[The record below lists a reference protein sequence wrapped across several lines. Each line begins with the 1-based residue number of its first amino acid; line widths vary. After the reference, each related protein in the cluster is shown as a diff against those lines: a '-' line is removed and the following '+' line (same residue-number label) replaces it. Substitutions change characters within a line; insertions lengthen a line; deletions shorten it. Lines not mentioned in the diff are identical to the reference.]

1 MAGAYLAV
9 LGRPGDELAARAA
22 DVTRRLE
29 SAGMREHHAGACVSL
44 LGSADLRR
52 WRLPGGAVLIG
63 DLFTRDGQV
72 ADPVAALRCAV
83 PADVRRRILRDFW
96 GSYLLIQ
103 PEADAL
109 IVTLSPTAT
118 GHIPC
123 VYAIADGCGFLTS
136 DISLAA
142 RAGLHERRVDWDS
155 IAHRLAYPGIKTQRT
170 GLRDVLELLP
180 GTSLRVEPSRVSVD
194 QAWSPWAFVAPAVR
208 HTDPHEA
215 ACDVRRAVA
224 ATVGAWAS
232 MDGTVLLELSGGLD
246 SSIVAACLADSPARV
261 VCVNLVT
268 PVPGVDERH
277 YAQLMADALGVP
289 LHTETLPFE
298 RARLEFVPAPESVSP
313 GMGPLQHAIDGI
325 MEEAAERHGATSF
338 YSGGGGDS
346 VFCYLRTAAPAADAF
361 AAQGPGAGLA
371 AVRDLAALHQC
382 TFWKAG
388 RLTLSK
394 LRRAPSSPT
403 HRAAAFLAPAAADI
417 APLEHPW
424 SAAPDGALPG
434 DRERI
439 VDLAGNQLFQGQAAR
454 GARRPFR
461 FPLLS
466 QPAMEACLRTPSWMW
481 IAGGRNR
488 AVARDAF
495 ADRLPADVLHR
506 QSKATYMSYLG
517 VVYQQNRRTMRDF
530 LLSGRLA
537 GQGLL
542 DTRAIA
548 QFLAA
553 DDLPA
558 RDQTFLR
565 LFELCMVE
573 NWVRHQ
579 P

>member
-1 MAGAYLAV
+1 MPGTYVAI
-9 LGRPGDELAARAA
+9 LGRPDDLAARAA
-22 DVTRRLE
+22 DALQRLDP
-29 SAGMREHHAGACVSL
+29 AGLREHHADACFSL
-44 LGSADLRR
+44 LGSEDLRTS
-52 WRLPGGAVLIG
+52 RLPGGALLIG
-63 DLFTRDGQV
+63 DLFTHDGRI
-72 ADPVAALRCAV
+72 ADPIVALGCAEPV
-83 PADVRRRILRDFW
+83 ELRRRILRDFW

-103 PEADAL
+103 PGADA
-109 IVTLSPTAT
+109 ITITLSPTAA

-123 VYAIADGCGFLTS
+123 VYAVADGRGFLTS
-136 DISLAA
+136 DISLAT
-142 RAGLHERRVDWDS
+142 RAGLHEKRVDWAS

-180 GTSLRVEPSRVSVD
+180 GTSLRAEPSGVSTC
-194 QAWSPWAFVAPAVR
+194 QAWSPWSFVAPDVR

-224 ATVGAWAS
+224 AAVGAWAS
-232 MDGTVLLELSGGLD
+232 VDGTILLELSGGLD

-277 YAQLMADALGVP
+277 YATLMADTLGVP
-289 LHTETLPFE
+289 LHTEALPFE
-298 RARLEFVPAPESVSP
+298 RARLQFAPAPESVSP

-361 AAQGPGAGLA
+361 RAAGPRAGLA

-394 LRRAPSSPT
+394 LRRGRRPST
-403 HRAAAFLAPAAADI
+403 HRAPAFLAQATADI

-424 SAAPDGALPG
+424 SAAPDGVLPG

-439 VDLAGNQLFQGQAAR
+439 ADLAGNQLFQGQAAR

-466 QPAMEACLRTPSWMW
+466 QPVMEACLRTPSWMW

-517 VVYQQNRRTMRDF
+517 VVYQQNRRTMREF

-537 GQGLL
+537 EQSLL

-558 RDQTFLR
+558 RDQAFLR
-565 LFELCMVE
+565 MFELCMVE